1 MTSKWKI
8 VLEKEIGTIVV
19 GTFKTKRAAEQEL
32 EDRNRLTIHMGYSP
46 EPIYKIIQEKT
57 YTGS

>member
-1 MTSKWKI
+1 MTSKWNI
-8 VLEKEIGTIVV
+8 VLEKEVGNIVV

-32 EDRNRLTIHMGYSP
+32 KDRNRLTIHMVYSP

-57 YTGS
+57 

>member
-1 MTSKWKI
+1 MTSKWNI
-8 VLEKEIGTIVV
+8 VLEKEVGNIVV

-32 EDRNRLTIHMGYSP
+32 KDRNRLTILMGYSP

-57 YTGS
+57 